1 MEELKDRV
9 IDFHLGIHPPKVKVT
24 SFIVDLFNSEVS
36 VIYEVGVSVNN
47 FKLSLFEAK
56 RRKLIDLTKLT
67 EIIERYN

>member
-36 VIYEVGVSVNN
+36 VIYEVGVSVTNL
-47 FKLSLFEAK
+47 K
-56 RRKLIDLTKLT
+56 
-67 EIIERYN
+67 